1 MIRLT
6 NFNIIWYILLL
17 QPVLES
23 VVSNYS
29 GVKKKQTI
37 NNVVNSQY
45 HFHYVY
51 FLVTMFL

>member
-29 GVKKKQTI
+29 GVKQKQTI

>member
-1 MIRLT
+1 MALVVR
-6 NFNIIWYILLL
+6 YILLL

-29 GVKKKQTI
+29 QVKQKQII
-37 NNVVNSQY
+37 NNVVNRQY

-51 FLVTMFL
+51 FLVTIFL